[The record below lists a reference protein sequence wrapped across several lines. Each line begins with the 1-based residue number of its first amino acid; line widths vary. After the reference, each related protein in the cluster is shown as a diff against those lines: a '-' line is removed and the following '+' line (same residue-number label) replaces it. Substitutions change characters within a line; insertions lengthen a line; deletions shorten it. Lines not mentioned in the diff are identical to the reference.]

1 MSPRRTSGGV
11 VPVDRYRID
20 EGLIVVLVFAGRD
33 ERRRTVCFADKF
45 GCVHIGNPDLY
56 RPQTS
61 LPQPLPIS
69 SHAISGSRFVE
80 TTNRADQQEPIGP
93 NRAELFDQRS
103 TQANAATRQVS
114 NQYKCDPLVPS
125 RRTRG
130 KSDPSRDLTY
140 RRSTERGTRYLV
152 LAVAS
157 SSAIRAWTRS
167 AMSSRIMRTTSRG
180 WPAGSGSFQLR

>member
-1 MSPRRTSGGV
+1 M
-11 VPVDRYRID
+11 
-20 EGLIVVLVFAGRD
+20 IVVLVFAGRD

-93 NRAELFDQRS
+93 NRAELFDQ
-103 TQANAATRQVS
+103 A
-114 NQYKCDPLVPS
+114 LH
-125 RRTRG
+125 
-130 KSDPSRDLTY
+130 
-140 RRSTERGTRYLV
+140 
-152 LAVAS
+152 
-157 SSAIRAWTRS
+157 
-167 AMSSRIMRTTSRG
+167 
-180 WPAGSGSFQLR
+180 AG

>member
-45 GCVHIGNPDLY
+45 GCVHIGNPDLH

-93 NRAELFDQRS
+93 NRAELFDQ
-103 TQANAATRQVS
+103 A
-114 NQYKCDPLVPS
+114 LH
-125 RRTRG
+125 
-130 KSDPSRDLTY
+130 
-140 RRSTERGTRYLV
+140 
-152 LAVAS
+152 
-157 SSAIRAWTRS
+157 
-167 AMSSRIMRTTSRG
+167 
-180 WPAGSGSFQLR
+180 AG